1 MSKKIKLL
9 VEIQN
14 DFYDWIKNGFPDESD
29 SRYMADVIKHGTPIT
44 EGDMISRSE
53 LIKAVEKGEGISWER
68 HGKDDMCVR
77 KKYIDNA
84 PSVKPE
90 DLERTGYWETPEPDY
105 ARDGTRLPIRVAIC
119 SECQKP
125 NKLPVGRYCSE
136 CGSRNKE

>member
-1 MSKKIKLL
+1 MSDIRPIDANALK
-9 VEIQN
+9 E
-14 DFYDWIKNGFPDESD
+14 DFQDRLRKAHNWKENALNNGNYESVI
-29 SRYMADVIKHGTPIT
+29 RADATIGFICEVIMTIN
-44 EGDMISRSE
+44 
-53 LIKAVEKGEGISWER
+53 
-68 HGKDDMCVR
+68 
-77 KKYIDNA
+77 NA
-84 PSVKPE
+84 PTVEPE

>member
-1 MSKKIKLL
+1 MS
-9 VEIQN
+9 EQ
-14 DFYDWIKNGFPDESD
+14 
-29 SRYMADVIKHGTPIT
+29 R
-44 EGDMISRSE
+44 
-53 LIKAVEKGEGISWER
+53 LIDANALKEA
-68 HGKDDMCVR
+68 
-77 KKYIDNA
+77 NA
-84 PSVKPE
+84 PTVEPE

>member
-1 MSKKIKLL
+1 MSEVRLIDANALKEAI
-9 VEIQN
+9 EE
-14 DFYDWIKNGFPDESD
+14 Y
-29 SRYMADVIKHGTPIT
+29 
-44 EGDMISRSE
+44 RS
-53 LIKAVEKGEGISWER
+53 LN
-68 HGKDDMCVR
+68 CVCTSTIIGVR
-77 KKYIDNA
+77 NVMYLIDNA
-84 PSVKPE
+84 PTVEPE